1 VFSLII
7 YLSFLGLAMFMFV
20 VWVQR
25 TFVFWNKP
33 DKIGGVG

>member
-1 VFSLII
+1 
-7 YLSFLGLAMFMFV
+7 MFMLV

-25 TFVFWNKP
+25 TFVFWNQP